1 MMKKK
6 KIKKSLKYSKN
17 RVVLSDTLPYETPL
31 TFSNR
36 HFYNFL
42 DQYEVDFIKE
52 GSEKFSFAK
61 QDNVKKGAVIE
72 QFMKILFDLSNGSV
86 NNVITIDRDSKKSE
100 NRKIPFV
107 YRITHKEK
115 DYRELAIPHPKS
127 QVELVT
133 FYEKYKELILYYS
146 KESKFSIRK
155 PFSVA
160 KFVFNNDKLNKKNAG
175 DENDFIES
183 DGKEYENLK
192 NFFTYKKY
200 SNIYQFYED
209 YHYHRSEKKYDKMFK
224 FDIAKCFDSI
234 YTHSIS
240 WAIFN
245 KEIVKDNISVSNQ
258 TFPGQFDNF
267 MQSVNY
273 GETNGIIIGP
283 EFSRIFAELILQ
295 QIDKSVE
302 TDLRKD
308 DKLFYK
314 TDYEVYRYVDDF
326 FVFYNDDNTK
336 DKILS
341 RYKLNLKEYKMSISE
356 SKTHYYNKPLI
367 TELTIAKEKMGDLFS
382 KKIKF
387 SIEDYTEDDGVLKK
401 LNFECD
407 SNHLITRFK
416 ILVKESKVEYKD
428 IMNYTLAIINK
439 RVERSINK
447 FENYYSGLVNLKSKR
462 ELTEEQL
469 KKMVKQEKAFTDF
482 IIEILDFTFFLY
494 TVAPR
499 VNSTIK
505 LSNILSAV
513 MLYYKG
519 KYKFNAGNPLSPKE
533 YKLFSRF
540 DEQNSNRELIFK
552 KISDEIN
559 LILLNNKSEKHIQI
573 ETLYL
578 FIILRELGKNYKLTQ
593 TDLLAYF
600 KLKRNESTN
609 SFEFDFEPNYFVITV
624 LLFYIRNTHG
634 FEEVKKA
641 IKTAIINKIKNVDED
656 KRKKSAELVLL
667 FFDILVCPFVDNKF
681 KRYIMDLF
689 NIPVLLH
696 FDILNFKK
704 EKKYW
709 FTKWDN
715 FNLSKELTAK
725 KSLQV
730 YD

>member
-1 MMKKK
+1 MRRK

-36 HFYNFL
+36 YFYNFL
-42 DQYEVDFIKE
+42 DQYEVNFIKD

-61 QDNVKKGAVIE
+61 QDCVKKEAVVV
-72 QFMKILFDLSNGSV
+72 QFLKMLFDLSNNSI
-86 NNVITIDRDSKKSE
+86 NNEIKLSSDKSKSE
-100 NRKIPFV
+100 IRKIPFV

-160 KFVFNNDKLNKKNAG
+160 KFIFNNDKLNKQNLG
-175 DENDFIES
+175 DNDDFIES
-183 DGKEYENLK
+183 EGKEYENLK

-200 SNIYQFYED
+200 SNIYKFYED
-209 YHYHRSEKKYDKMFK
+209 YHYHRSEKKYNKMFK

-240 WAIFN
+240 WAIYN
-245 KEIVKDNISVSNQ
+245 KEIVKDNLDFSKK

-267 MQSVNY
+267 MQSANY

-302 TDLRKD
+302 NDLRKE

-326 FVFYNDDNTK
+326 FVFYNKDSDK

-341 RYKLNLKEYKMSISE
+341 RFKLNLKEYKMSISE

-387 SIEDYTEDDGVLKK
+387 SIEDYVEDDEVLKK

-416 ILVKESKVEYKD
+416 ILVKESNVEYKD
-428 IMNYTLAIINK
+428 IMNYTLSIINK

-447 FENYYSGLVNLKSKR
+447 FEKYYAVLVNHKSKGK
-462 ELTEEQL
+462 LSEEQL
-469 KKMVKQEKAFTDF
+469 KKMVKQEKAFTDY

-494 TVAPR
+494 TVSPR

-505 LSNILSAV
+505 LSTILSAV
-513 MLYYKG
+513 LLYYKG
-519 KYKFNAGNPLSPKE
+519 KYKFRTGNTLNPKE
-533 YKLFSRF
+533 YLYFSRF
-540 DEQNSNRELIFK
+540 DEQNSNRELILK

-578 FIILRELGKNYKLTQ
+578 FIILRELGKNYKLNQ
-593 TDLLAYF
+593 NDLIEYF
-600 KLKRNESTN
+600 KLKRNEN
-609 SFEFDFEPNYFVITV
+609 SKNLEFDFEPNYFVITV
-624 LLFYIRNTHG
+624 LLFYIRNTNG
-634 FEEVKKA
+634 FEEIKKA
-641 IKTAIINKIKNVDED
+641 IKIAIINKIKNVDED
-656 KRKKSAELVLL
+656 KRKKSTELVLL

-681 KRYIMDLF
+681 KREIMVLF
-689 NIPVLLH
+689 NIPVHLH
-696 FDILNFKK
+696 FDMLNFKK

-715 FNLSKELTAK
+715 FNLAKELTAK
-725 KSLQV
+725 KSLEV

>member
-1 MMKKK
+1 MKKK
-6 KIKKSLKYSKN
+6 KTKKSLRYSKN

-36 HFYNFL
+36 YFYNFL
-42 DQYEVDFIKE
+42 DKYEINFLSGKN
-52 GSEKFSFAK
+52 EKITWNETSDLK
-61 QDNVKKGAVIE
+61 LNRVID
-72 QFMKILFDLSNGSV
+72 QLTKILFDISNTTNKISP
-86 NNVITIDRDSKKSE
+86 
-100 NRKIPFV
+100 RKIPFI
-107 YRITHKEK
+107 YRITHKAK
-115 DYRELAIPHPKS
+115 DYRELVIPHPKS

-155 PFSVA
+155 PFSIA
-160 KFVFNNDKLNKKNAG
+160 KFIFNNDKLNKQNSG
-175 DENDFIES
+175 DNDDFIES

-200 SNIYQFYED
+200 SNIYKFYED

-240 WAIFN
+240 WAIYN
-245 KEIVKDNISVSNQ
+245 KEIVKDNLFDSNQ
-258 TFPGQFDNF
+258 TFPGQFDNY
-267 MQSVNY
+267 MQSTNY

-302 TDLRKD
+302 YDLRKE
-308 DKLFYK
+308 DKLYYK

-326 FVFYNDDNTK
+326 FVFYNNDSDK

-341 RYKLNLKEYKMSISE
+341 RFKLNLKEYKMSISE

-387 SIEDYTEDDGVLKK
+387 SIEDYIEDDEVLKK

-416 ILVKESKVEYKD
+416 ILVKESNVEYKD

-439 RVERSINK
+439 RVERSISK
-447 FENYYSGLVNLKSKR
+447 FEKYYAVLVNLKSKG
-462 ELTEEQL
+462 ELSEEQF
-469 KKMVKQEKAFTDF
+469 KKMVKQEKAFTDY
-482 IIEILDFTFFLY
+482 ILEILDFTFFLY
-494 TVAPR
+494 TVSPR

-505 LSNILSAV
+505 LSTILSAV

-519 KYKFNAGNPLSPKE
+519 KYKFKIGNLLNPKE
-533 YKLFSRF
+533 YKYFSRF
-540 DEQNSNRELIFK
+540 DEQNSNRELILK

-593 TDLLAYF
+593 NDLIEYF
-600 KLKRNESTN
+600 KLTRNEISN
-609 SFEFDFEPNYFVITV
+609 NLEFDYEPNYFVITV

-634 FEEVKKA
+634 YEEVKKA
-641 IKTAIINKIKNVDED
+641 IKTAIINKITNVDED

-681 KRYIMDLF
+681 KREVMVLF

-696 FDILNFKK
+696 FDMLNFKK

-715 FNLSKELTAK
+715 FNLAKELTAK
-725 KSLQV
+725 KSLEV

>member
-1 MMKKK
+1 MKKK
-6 KIKKSLKYSKN
+6 KTKKSLRYSKN

-36 HFYNFL
+36 YFYNFL
-42 DQYEVDFIKE
+42 DQYEINFNKDDRD
-52 GSEKFSFAK
+52 EKISWKK
-61 QDNVKKGAVIE
+61 QDNAKKEAVIE
-72 QFMKILFDLSNGSV
+72 QLIKIFFDASKPGVS
-86 NNVITIDRDSKKSE
+86 NVITLNDRSKSVSP
-100 NRKIPFV
+100 KIPLI

-115 DYRELAIPHPKS
+115 DYRELTIPHPKS

-160 KFVFNNDKLNKKNAG
+160 KFIFNNDKLNKKKTG
-175 DENDFIES
+175 DNDDSIENGS
-183 DGKEYENLK
+183 REYENLK
-192 NFFTYKKY
+192 TFFTYKKY
-200 SNIYQFYED
+200 SNIYKFYED
-209 YHYHRSEKKYDKMFK
+209 YHYHRSEKKYNKMFK

-234 YTHSIS
+234 YTHSIG
-240 WAIFN
+240 WAIYN
-245 KEIVKDNISVSNQ
+245 KDIVKDNLGLSKQ
-258 TFPGQFDNF
+258 TFAGQFDNY

-273 GETNGIIIGP
+273 GETNGIVIGP

-295 QIDKSVE
+295 QIDKAVE
-302 TDLRKD
+302 ADLRKE
-308 DKLFYK
+308 DKLFFK
-314 TDYEVYRYVDDF
+314 TDYEIYRYVDDF
-326 FVFYNDDNTK
+326 FVFYNKDSTK

-341 RYKLNLKEYKMSISE
+341 KFKLNLKQYKMSISE

-387 SIEDYTEDDGVLKK
+387 SIEDYVEDDGVLKK
-401 LNFECD
+401 LSFECN

-416 ILVKESKVEYKD
+416 ILVKESNVEYKD

-447 FENYYSGLVNLKSKR
+447 FENYYSDLVNLKSKDK
-462 ELTEEQL
+462 LSDDQL

-482 IIEILDFTFFLY
+482 MIEILDFTFFLY
-494 TVAPR
+494 TVSPR

-505 LSNILSAV
+505 LTTILSGI

-519 KYKFNAGNPLSPKE
+519 KYKFKTGNPINPKE
-533 YKLFSRF
+533 YNYFSRF

-578 FIILRELGKNYKLTQ
+578 FIILRELGKNYRLTQ
-593 TDLLAYF
+593 NDLIEYF
-600 KLKRNESTN
+600 KLNRNEGTN
-609 SFEFDFEPNYFVITV
+609 HLEFDFEPNYFVITV
-624 LLFYIRNTHG
+624 LLFYIRTTNG

-641 IKTAIINKIKNVDED
+641 IKIAIINKIKNVDEN

-667 FFDILVCPFVDNKF
+667 FFDMLVCPFVDNKF
-681 KRYIMDLF
+681 KRDIMMLF
-689 NIPVLLH
+689 HIPTTLH
-696 FDILNFKK
+696 DDIINFKK
-704 EKKYW
+704 VKKYW

-715 FNLSKELTAK
+715 FNLAKELTAK
-725 KSLQV
+725 KSLEV

>member
-1 MMKKK
+1 MKKK
-6 KIKKSLKYSKN
+6 RTKKSLKYSKN

-36 HFYNFL
+36 YFYNFL
-42 DQYEVDFIKE
+42 DQYEINFSKIKRDE
-52 GSEKFSFAK
+52 TISWAK
-61 QDNVKKGAVIE
+61 QDNIKKGAVIE
-72 QFMKILFDLSNGSV
+72 ELVKILFDLSKPSI
-86 NNVITIDRDSKKSE
+86 NNVIILEDKIKPE

-107 YRITHKEK
+107 YRITHKAK
-115 DYRELAIPHPKS
+115 DYRELTIPHPKS

-133 FYEKYKELILYYS
+133 FYDKYKELILYYS

-155 PFSVA
+155 PFSIA
-160 KFVFNNDKLNKKNAG
+160 KFIFNNDKLNKQNSG
-175 DENDFIES
+175 DNDDFIES
-183 DGKEYENLK
+183 EGKEYENLK

-200 SNIYQFYED
+200 SNIYKFYED

-240 WAIFN
+240 WAIYN
-245 KEIVKDNISVSNQ
+245 KEIVKDNISISNQ

-267 MQSVNY
+267 MQSTNY

-302 TDLRKD
+302 NDLRKE
-308 DKLFYK
+308 DKLYYK

-326 FVFYNDDNTK
+326 FVFYNKDSDK

-341 RYKLNLKEYKMSISE
+341 RFKLNLKEYKMSISE

-387 SIEDYTEDDGVLKK
+387 SIEDYVEDDEVLKK

-416 ILVKESKVEYKD
+416 ILVKESNVEYKD

-439 RVERSINK
+439 RVERSISK
-447 FENYYSGLVNLKSKR
+447 FEKYYAVLVNLKSKE
-462 ELTEEQL
+462 ELSDEQL
-469 KKMVKQEKAFTDF
+469 KKMVKQEKDFTNY

-494 TVAPR
+494 TVSPR

-505 LSNILSAV
+505 LSTILSAV
-513 MLYYKG
+513 LLYYKG
-519 KYKFNAGNPLSPKE
+519 KYKFKTGNPLNPKE
-533 YKLFSRF
+533 YIYFSRF
-540 DEQNSNRELIFK
+540 DEQNSNRELILK

-593 TDLLAYF
+593 NDLIEYF
-600 KLKRNESTN
+600 KLKRNETSN
-609 SFEFDFEPNYFVITV
+609 NLEFDYEPNYFVITV
-624 LLFYIRNTHG
+624 LLFYIRNIHG
-634 FEEVKKA
+634 YEEVKKA
-641 IKTAIINKIKNVDED
+641 IKAAIINKIKNVDED

-667 FFDILVCPFVDNKF
+667 FFDIIVCPFVDNKF
-681 KRYIMDLF
+681 KRDIMDLF

-725 KSLQV
+725 KSLEV

>member
-1 MMKKK
+1 MRRK

-36 HFYNFL
+36 YFYNFL
-42 DQYEVDFIKE
+42 DQYEVNFIKD

-61 QDNVKKGAVIE
+61 QGCVKKEAVVV
-72 QFMKILFDLSNGSV
+72 QFLKMLFDLSNNSI
-86 NNVITIDRDSKKSE
+86 NNEIKLSSDKSKSE
-100 NRKIPFV
+100 IRKIPFV

-115 DYRELAIPHPKS
+115 DYRELAIPHPKT

-160 KFVFNNDKLNKKNAG
+160 KFIFNNDKLNKQNLG
-175 DENDFIES
+175 DNDDFIES
-183 DGKEYENLK
+183 EGKEYENLK

-200 SNIYQFYED
+200 SNIYKFYED
-209 YHYHRSEKKYDKMFK
+209 YHYHRSEKKYNKMFK

-240 WAIFN
+240 WAIYN
-245 KEIVKDNISVSNQ
+245 KEIVKDNLDFSKK

-267 MQSVNY
+267 MQSANY

-302 TDLRKD
+302 NDLRKE

-326 FVFYNDDNTK
+326 FVFYNKDSDK

-341 RYKLNLKEYKMSISE
+341 RFKLNLKEYKMSISE

-387 SIEDYTEDDGVLKK
+387 SIEDYVEDDEVLKK

-416 ILVKESKVEYKD
+416 ILVKESNVEYKD
-428 IMNYTLAIINK
+428 IMNYTLSIINK

-447 FENYYSGLVNLKSKR
+447 FEKYYAVLVNHKSKGK
-462 ELTEEQL
+462 LSEEQL
-469 KKMVKQEKAFTDF
+469 KKMVKQEKAFTDY

-494 TVAPR
+494 TVSPR

-505 LSNILSAV
+505 LSTILSAV
-513 MLYYKG
+513 LLYYKG
-519 KYKFNAGNPLSPKE
+519 KYKFKTGNTLNPKE
-533 YKLFSRF
+533 YLYFSRF
-540 DEQNSNRELIFK
+540 DEQNSNRELILK

-578 FIILRELGKNYKLTQ
+578 FIILRELGKNYKLNQ
-593 TDLLAYF
+593 NDLIEYF
-600 KLKRNESTN
+600 KLKRNEN
-609 SFEFDFEPNYFVITV
+609 SKNLEFDFEPNYFVITV
-624 LLFYIRNTHG
+624 LLFYIRNTNG
-634 FEEVKKA
+634 FEEIKKA
-641 IKTAIINKIKNVDED
+641 IKIAIINKIKNVDED
-656 KRKKSAELVLL
+656 KRKKSTELVLL

-681 KRYIMDLF
+681 KREIMVLF
-689 NIPVLLH
+689 NIPVHLH
-696 FDILNFKK
+696 FDMLNFKK

-715 FNLSKELTAK
+715 FNLAKELTAK
-725 KSLQV
+725 KSLEV

>member
-1 MMKKK
+1 MKKK
-6 KIKKSLKYSKN
+6 RTKKSLKYSKN

-36 HFYNFL
+36 YFYNFL
-42 DQYEVDFIKE
+42 DQYEVNFIKD
-52 GSEKFSFAK
+52 GSEKLSFAK
-61 QDNVKKGAVIE
+61 QDNAKKEAVIV
-72 QFMKILFDLSNGSV
+72 QFMQILFDLSNGSV
-86 NNVITIDRDSKKSE
+86 NNVITVDRDPKKSE

-107 YRITHKEK
+107 YRITHKAK
-115 DYRELAIPHPKS
+115 DYRELTIPHPKS

-133 FYEKYKELILYYS
+133 FYDKYKELILYYS

-155 PFSVA
+155 PFSIA
-160 KFVFNNDKLNKKNAG
+160 KFIFNNDKLNKQNSG
-175 DENDFIES
+175 DNDDFIES

-200 SNIYQFYED
+200 SNIYKFYED

-240 WAIFN
+240 WAIYN
-245 KEIVKDNISVSNQ
+245 KEIVKDNLDFSKK

-267 MQSVNY
+267 MQSANY

-302 TDLRKD
+302 NDLRKE
-308 DKLFYK
+308 DKLYYK

-326 FVFYNDDNTK
+326 FVFYNKDSDK

-341 RYKLNLKEYKMSISE
+341 RFKLNLKEYKMSISE

-387 SIEDYTEDDGVLKK
+387 SIEDYVEDDEVLKK

-416 ILVKESKVEYKD
+416 ILVKESNVEYKD

-439 RVERSINK
+439 RVERSISK
-447 FENYYSGLVNLKSKR
+447 FEKYYAVLVNLKSKG
-462 ELTEEQL
+462 ELSEEQL
-469 KKMVKQEKAFTDF
+469 KKMVKQEKAFTDY
-482 IIEILDFTFFLY
+482 ILEILDFTFFLY
-494 TVAPR
+494 TVSPR

-505 LSNILSAV
+505 LSTILSAV

-519 KYKFNAGNPLSPKE
+519 KYKFKTGNLLNPKE
-533 YKLFSRF
+533 YIYFSRF
-540 DEQNSNRELIFK
+540 DEQNSNRELILK

-578 FIILRELGKNYKLTQ
+578 FIILRELGKNYKLAQ
-593 TDLLAYF
+593 NDLIEYF
-600 KLKRNESTN
+600 KLTRNEISN
-609 SFEFDFEPNYFVITV
+609 NLEFDYEPNYFVITV

-634 FEEVKKA
+634 YEEVKKA
-641 IKTAIINKIKNVDED
+641 IKTAIINKIANVDED

-681 KRYIMDLF
+681 KREVMVLF

-696 FDILNFKK
+696 FDMLNFKK

-715 FNLSKELTAK
+715 FNLAKELTAK
-725 KSLQV
+725 KSLEV

>member
-1 MMKKK
+1 MRKKRT
-6 KIKKSLKYSKN
+6 KKSLKYSKN

-36 HFYNFL
+36 YFYNFL
-42 DQYEVDFIKE
+42 DQYEVNFIKD
-52 GSEKFSFAK
+52 GSEKLSFAK
-61 QDNVKKGAVIE
+61 QDNAKKEAVIV
-72 QFMKILFDLSNGSV
+72 QFMQILFDLSNGSI
-86 NNVITIDRDSKKSE
+86 NNVITIDKDPKKSE

-107 YRITHKEK
+107 YRITHKAK
-115 DYRELAIPHPKS
+115 DYRELTIPHPKS

-133 FYEKYKELILYYS
+133 FYDKYKELILYYS

-155 PFSVA
+155 PFSIA
-160 KFVFNNDKLNKKNAG
+160 KFIFINDKLNKQNSG
-175 DENDFIES
+175 DNDDFIES
-183 DGKEYENLK
+183 EGIEYENLK

-200 SNIYQFYED
+200 SNIYKFYED

-240 WAIFN
+240 WAIYN
-245 KEIVKDNISVSNQ
+245 KEIVKDNLDFSKK

-267 MQSVNY
+267 MQSANY

-302 TDLRKD
+302 NDLRKE
-308 DKLFYK
+308 DKLYYK

-326 FVFYNDDNTK
+326 FVFYNKDSDK

-341 RYKLNLKEYKMSISE
+341 RFKLNLKEYKMSISE

-387 SIEDYTEDDGVLKK
+387 SIEDYIDDEVLKK

-416 ILVKESKVEYKD
+416 ILVKESNVEYKD

-439 RVERSINK
+439 RVERSISK
-447 FENYYSGLVNLKSKR
+447 FEKYYAVLVNLKSKGA
-462 ELTEEQL
+462 LSDEQL

-494 TVAPR
+494 TVSPR

-505 LSNILSAV
+505 LSTILSAV
-513 MLYYKG
+513 LLYYKG
-519 KYKFNAGNPLSPKE
+519 KYKFKTGNPLNPKE
-533 YKLFSRF
+533 YIYFSRF
-540 DEQNSNRELIFK
+540 DEQN
-552 KISDEIN
+552 
-559 LILLNNKSEKHIQI
+559 
-573 ETLYL
+573 
-578 FIILRELGKNYKLTQ
+578 
-593 TDLLAYF
+593 
-600 KLKRNESTN
+600 
-609 SFEFDFEPNYFVITV
+609 
-624 LLFYIRNTHG
+624 
-634 FEEVKKA
+634 
-641 IKTAIINKIKNVDED
+641 
-656 KRKKSAELVLL
+656 
-667 FFDILVCPFVDNKF
+667 
-681 KRYIMDLF
+681 
-689 NIPVLLH
+689 
-696 FDILNFKK
+696 
-704 EKKYW
+704 
-709 FTKWDN
+709 
-715 FNLSKELTAK
+715 
-725 KSLQV
+725 
-730 YD
+730 

>member
-1 MMKKK
+1 MKKK
-6 KIKKSLKYSKN
+6 KAKKSLRYSKN

-36 HFYNFL
+36 YFYNFL
-42 DQYEVDFIKE
+42 DKYEINFLSGKNEKITW
-52 GSEKFSFAK
+52 SETSDLKV
-61 QDNVKKGAVIE
+61 NRVID
-72 QFMKILFDLSNGSV
+72 QLTKILFDISNTTNKISP
-86 NNVITIDRDSKKSE
+86 
-100 NRKIPFV
+100 RKIPFI
-107 YRITHKEK
+107 YRITHKAK
-115 DYRELAIPHPKS
+115 DYRELVIPHPKS

-155 PFSVA
+155 PYSIA
-160 KFVFNNDKLNKKNAG
+160 KFIFNNDKLNKQNSG
-175 DENDFIES
+175 DNDDFIES

-200 SNIYQFYED
+200 SNIYKFYED

-240 WAIFN
+240 WAIYN
-245 KEIVKDNISVSNQ
+245 KEIVKDNLFDSNQ
-258 TFPGQFDNF
+258 TFPGQFDNY
-267 MQSVNY
+267 MQSTNY

-302 TDLRKD
+302 YDLRKE
-308 DKLFYK
+308 DKLYYK

-326 FVFYNDDNTK
+326 FVFYNKDSDK

-341 RYKLNLKEYKMSISE
+341 RFKLNLKEYKMSISE
-356 SKTHYYNKPLI
+356 SKTHYFNKPLI

-387 SIEDYTEDDGVLKK
+387 SIEDYVEDDGVLKK

-416 ILVKESKVEYKD
+416 ILVKESNVEYKD

-439 RVERSINK
+439 RVERSISK
-447 FENYYSGLVNLKSKR
+447 FEKYYAVLVNLKSKGK
-462 ELTEEQL
+462 LSDEQL
-469 KKMVKQEKAFTDF
+469 KKMVKQEKAFTDY

-494 TVAPR
+494 TVSPR

-505 LSNILSAV
+505 LSTILSV
-513 MLYYKG
+513 VLLYYKG
-519 KYKFNAGNPLSPKE
+519 KYKFKTGNLLNPKE
-533 YKLFSRF
+533 YIYFSRF
-540 DEQNSNRELIFK
+540 DEQNSNRELILK

-559 LILLNNKSEKHIQI
+559 LILLKNKSEKHIQI

-593 TDLLAYF
+593 NDLIEYF
-600 KLKRNESTN
+600 KLTRNEISN
-609 SFEFDFEPNYFVITV
+609 NLEFDYEPNYFVITV

-634 FEEVKKA
+634 YEEVKKA
-641 IKTAIINKIKNVDED
+641 IKTAIINKIANVDED

-681 KRYIMDLF
+681 KREVMVLF

-696 FDILNFKK
+696 FDMLNFKK

-715 FNLSKELTAK
+715 FNLAKELTAK
-725 KSLQV
+725 KSLEV

>member
-1 MMKKK
+1 MKKK
-6 KIKKSLKYSKN
+6 RTKKSLKYSKN

-36 HFYNFL
+36 YFYNFL
-42 DQYEVDFIKE
+42 DQYEVNFIKD
-52 GSEKFSFAK
+52 GSEKLSFAK
-61 QDNVKKGAVIE
+61 QDNAKKEAVIV
-72 QFMKILFDLSNGSV
+72 QFMQILFDLSNGSV
-86 NNVITIDRDSKKSE
+86 NNVITVDRDPKKSE

-107 YRITHKEK
+107 YRITHKAK
-115 DYRELAIPHPKS
+115 DYRELTIPHPKS

-133 FYEKYKELILYYS
+133 FYDKYKELILYYS

-155 PFSVA
+155 PFSIA
-160 KFVFNNDKLNKKNAG
+160 KFIFNNDKLNKQNSG
-175 DENDFIES
+175 DNEDFIES

-200 SNIYQFYED
+200 SNIYKFYED

-240 WAIFN
+240 WAIYN
-245 KEIVKDNISVSNQ
+245 KEIVKDNLDFSKK

-267 MQSVNY
+267 MQSANY

-302 TDLRKD
+302 NDLRKE
-308 DKLFYK
+308 DKLYYK

-326 FVFYNDDNTK
+326 FVFYNKDSDK

-341 RYKLNLKEYKMSISE
+341 RFKLNLKEYKMSISE

-387 SIEDYTEDDGVLKK
+387 SIEDYIEDDGVLRK

-416 ILVKESKVEYKD
+416 ILVKESNVEYKD

-439 RVERSINK
+439 RVERSISK
-447 FENYYSGLVNLKSKR
+447 FEKYYAVLVNLKSKG
-462 ELTEEQL
+462 ELSEEQL
-469 KKMVKQEKAFTDF
+469 KKMVKQEKAFTDY

-494 TVAPR
+494 TVSPR

-505 LSNILSAV
+505 LSTILSAV
-513 MLYYKG
+513 LLYYKG
-519 KYKFNAGNPLSPKE
+519 KYKFKTGNLLNPKE
-533 YKLFSRF
+533 YIYFSRF
-540 DEQNSNRELIFK
+540 DEQNSNRELILK

-593 TDLLAYF
+593 NDLIEYF
-600 KLKRNESTN
+600 KLTRNKISN
-609 SFEFDFEPNYFVITV
+609 NLEFDYEPNYFVITV

-634 FEEVKKA
+634 YEEVKKA
-641 IKTAIINKIKNVDED
+641 IKTAIINKIANVDED

-681 KRYIMDLF
+681 KREVMVLF

-696 FDILNFKK
+696 FDMLNFKK

-715 FNLSKELTAK
+715 FNLAKELTAK
-725 KSLQV
+725 KSLEV

>member
-1 MMKKK
+1 MRRK

-17 RVVLSDTLPYETPL
+17 RVVLSDTLLYETPL

-36 HFYNFL
+36 YFYNFL
-42 DQYEVDFIKE
+42 DQYEVNFIKD

-61 QDNVKKGAVIE
+61 QGCVKKEAVVV
-72 QFMKILFDLSNGSV
+72 QFLKMLFDLSNNSI
-86 NNVITIDRDSKKSE
+86 NNEIKLSSDKSKSE
-100 NRKIPFV
+100 IRKIPFV

-133 FYEKYKELILYYS
+133 FYEKYKELLLYYS

-160 KFVFNNDKLNKKNAG
+160 KFIFNNDKLNKQNLG
-175 DENDFIES
+175 DNDDFIES
-183 DGKEYENLK
+183 EGKEYENLK

-200 SNIYQFYED
+200 SNIYKFYED
-209 YHYHRSEKKYDKMFK
+209 YHYHRSEKKYNKMFK

-240 WAIFN
+240 WAIYN
-245 KEIVKDNISVSNQ
+245 KEIVKDNLDFSKK

-267 MQSVNY
+267 MQSANY

-302 TDLRKD
+302 NDLRKE

-326 FVFYNDDNTK
+326 FVFYNKDSDK

-341 RYKLNLKEYKMSISE
+341 RFKLNLKEYKMSISE

-387 SIEDYTEDDGVLKK
+387 SIEDYVEDDEVLKK

-416 ILVKESKVEYKD
+416 ILVKESNVEYKD
-428 IMNYTLAIINK
+428 IMNYTLSIINK

-447 FENYYSGLVNLKSKR
+447 FEKYYAVLVNHKSKGK
-462 ELTEEQL
+462 LSEEQL
-469 KKMVKQEKAFTDF
+469 KKMVKQEKAFTDY

-494 TVAPR
+494 TVSPR

-505 LSNILSAV
+505 LSTILSAV
-513 MLYYKG
+513 LLYYKG
-519 KYKFNAGNPLSPKE
+519 KYKFKTGNTLNPKE
-533 YKLFSRF
+533 YLYFSRF
-540 DEQNSNRELIFK
+540 DEQNSNRELILK

-578 FIILRELGKNYKLTQ
+578 FIILRELGKNYKLNQ
-593 TDLLAYF
+593 NDLIEYF
-600 KLKRNESTN
+600 KLKRNEN
-609 SFEFDFEPNYFVITV
+609 SKNLEFDFEPNYFVITV
-624 LLFYIRNTHG
+624 LLFYIRNTNG
-634 FEEVKKA
+634 FEEIKKA
-641 IKTAIINKIKNVDED
+641 IKIAIINKIKNVDED
-656 KRKKSAELVLL
+656 KRKKSTELVLL

-681 KRYIMDLF
+681 KREIMVLF
-689 NIPVLLH
+689 NIPVHLH
-696 FDILNFKK
+696 FDMLNFKK

-715 FNLSKELTAK
+715 FNLAKELTAK
-725 KSLQV
+725 KSLEV

>member
-1 MMKKK
+1 MRRK

-17 RVVLSDTLPYETPL
+17 RVVLSDTLLYETPL

-36 HFYNFL
+36 YFYNFL
-42 DQYEVDFIKE
+42 DQYEVNFIKD

-61 QDNVKKGAVIE
+61 QGCVKKEAVVV
-72 QFMKILFDLSNGSV
+72 QFLKMLFDLSNNSI
-86 NNVITIDRDSKKSE
+86 NNEIKLSSDKSKSE
-100 NRKIPFV
+100 IRKIPFV

-133 FYEKYKELILYYS
+133 FYEKYKELLLYYS

-160 KFVFNNDKLNKKNAG
+160 KFIFNNDKLNKQNLG
-175 DENDFIES
+175 DNDDFIES
-183 DGKEYENLK
+183 EGKEYENLK

-200 SNIYQFYED
+200 SNIYKFYED
-209 YHYHRSEKKYDKMFK
+209 YHYHRSEKKYNKMFK

-240 WAIFN
+240 WAIYN
-245 KEIVKDNISVSNQ
+245 KEIVKDNLDFSKK

-267 MQSVNY
+267 MQSANY

-302 TDLRKD
+302 NDLRKE
-308 DKLFYK
+308 DKLFFK

-326 FVFYNDDNTK
+326 FVFYNKDSDK

-341 RYKLNLKEYKMSISE
+341 RFKLNLKEYKMSISE

-387 SIEDYTEDDGVLKK
+387 SIEDYVEDDEVLKK

-416 ILVKESKVEYKD
+416 ILVKESNVEYKD
-428 IMNYTLAIINK
+428 IMNYTLSIINK

-447 FENYYSGLVNLKSKR
+447 FEKYYAVLVNHKSKGK
-462 ELTEEQL
+462 LSEEQL
-469 KKMVKQEKAFTDF
+469 KKMVKQEKAFTDY

-494 TVAPR
+494 TVSPR

-505 LSNILSAV
+505 LSTILSAV
-513 MLYYKG
+513 LLYYKG
-519 KYKFNAGNPLSPKE
+519 KYKFKTGNTLNPKE
-533 YKLFSRF
+533 YLYFSRF
-540 DEQNSNRELIFK
+540 DEQNSNRELILK

-578 FIILRELGKNYKLTQ
+578 FIILRELGKNYKLNQ
-593 TDLLAYF
+593 NDLIEYF
-600 KLKRNESTN
+600 KLKRNEN
-609 SFEFDFEPNYFVITV
+609 SKNLEFDFEPNYFVITV
-624 LLFYIRNTHG
+624 LLFYIRNTNG
-634 FEEVKKA
+634 FEEIKKA
-641 IKTAIINKIKNVDED
+641 IKIAIINKIKNVDED
-656 KRKKSAELVLL
+656 KRKKSTELVLL

-681 KRYIMDLF
+681 KREIMVLF
-689 NIPVLLH
+689 NIPVHLH
-696 FDILNFKK
+696 FDMLNFKK

-715 FNLSKELTAK
+715 FNLAKELTAK
-725 KSLQV
+725 KSLEV

>member
-1 MMKKK
+1 MKKK
-6 KIKKSLKYSKN
+6 RTKKSLRYSKN

-36 HFYNFL
+36 YFYNFL
-42 DQYEVDFIKE
+42 DQYQVNFIKD
-52 GSEKFSFAK
+52 GSEKLSFAK
-61 QDNVKKGAVIE
+61 QDNAKKEAVVV
-72 QFMKILFDLSNGSV
+72 QFMQILFDLSNGSV
-86 NNVITIDRDSKKSE
+86 NNIITIDRDPKKSE

-107 YRITHKEK
+107 YRITHKAK
-115 DYRELAIPHPKS
+115 DYRELTIPHPKS

-155 PFSVA
+155 PFSIA
-160 KFVFNNDKLNKKNAG
+160 KFIFNNDKLNKQNTG
-175 DENDFIES
+175 DNDDFIES
-183 DGKEYENLK
+183 EGKEYENLK

-200 SNIYQFYED
+200 SNIYKFYED

-240 WAIFN
+240 WAIYN
-245 KEIVKDNISVSNQ
+245 KEIVKDNISISNQ

-267 MQSVNY
+267 MQSTNY

-302 TDLRKD
+302 NDLRKE
-308 DKLFYK
+308 DKLYYK

-326 FVFYNDDNTK
+326 FVFYNKDTDK

-341 RYKLNLKEYKMSISE
+341 RFKLNLKEYKMSISE

-387 SIEDYTEDDGVLKK
+387 SIEDYIEDDEVLKK

-416 ILVKESKVEYKD
+416 ILVKESNVEYKD

-439 RVERSINK
+439 RVERSISK
-447 FENYYSGLVNLKSKR
+447 FEKYYAVLVNLKSKG
-462 ELTEEQL
+462 ELSDEQL
-469 KKMVKQEKAFTDF
+469 KKMVKQEKAFTDY
-482 IIEILDFTFFLY
+482 IIEILDFIFFLY
-494 TVAPR
+494 TVSPR

-505 LSNILSAV
+505 LSTILSAV
-513 MLYYKG
+513 LLFYKG
-519 KYKFNAGNPLSPKE
+519 KYKFKTGNPLNPKE
-533 YKLFSRF
+533 YIYFSRF
-540 DEQNSNRELIFK
+540 DEQNSNRELILK

-593 TDLLAYF
+593 NDLIEYF
-600 KLKRNESTN
+600 KLKRSETSNN
-609 SFEFDFEPNYFVITV
+609 LEFDYEPNYFVITV
-624 LLFYIRNTHG
+624 LLFYIRNING
-634 FEEVKKA
+634 FEELKKA
-641 IKTAIINKIKNVDED
+641 IKTAIINKINNVDVD

-681 KRYIMDLF
+681 KREVMVLF
-689 NIPVLLH
+689 NIPVPLH
-696 FDILNFKK
+696 FDMLNFKK

-715 FNLSKELTAK
+715 FNLAKELTAK
-725 KSLQV
+725 KSLEV

>member
-1 MMKKK
+1 MKKK

-36 HFYNFL
+36 YFYNFL
-42 DQYEVDFIKE
+42 DQYEINFSKIKRDE
-52 GSEKFSFAK
+52 VISWAK
-61 QDNVKKGAVIE
+61 QDSAKNGAVIE
-72 QFMKILFDLSNGSV
+72 ELVKVLFDLSKPSTD
-86 NNVITIDRDSKKSE
+86 NVIILDDKNKSE

-127 QVELVT
+127 QLELVK
-133 FYEKYKELILYYS
+133 FYEDFKELILYYS

-155 PFSVA
+155 PFSIA
-160 KFVFNNDKLNKKNAG
+160 KFIFNNDRLNKQNTG
-175 DENDFIES
+175 DNDDFIES
-183 DGKEYENLK
+183 GSKEYENLK
-192 NFFTYKKY
+192 TFFTYKKY
-200 SNIYQFYED
+200 SNIYKFYED
-209 YHYHRSEKKYDKMFK
+209 YHYHRSEKKYNKMFK

-240 WAIFN
+240 WAIYN
-245 KEIVKDNISVSNQ
+245 KEIVKDNLGFSKQ

-302 TDLRKD
+302 TDLRKE

-387 SIEDYTEDDGVLKK
+387 SIEDYTDNDGVLKK
-401 LNFECD
+401 LTFECD

-439 RVERSINK
+439 RVERGINK
-447 FENYYSGLVNLKSKR
+447 FENYYSGLVNLKSKN
-462 ELTEEQL
+462 ELSEEQL

-505 LSNILSAV
+505 LTNILSGI

-519 KYKFNAGNPLSPKE
+519 KYKFNAGNAQDPKE
-533 YKLFSRF
+533 YKYFSRF
-540 DEQNSNRELIFK
+540 DEHNSNRELIFK
-552 KISDEIN
+552 KISDEVN
-559 LILLNNKSEKHIQI
+559 LILFNNKSEKHIQI

-578 FIILRELGKNYKLTQ
+578 FIILRELGRNYKLTQ
-593 TDLLAYF
+593 TDLIEYF
-600 KLKRNESTN
+600 KLKRNETTDSY
-609 SFEFDFEPNYFVITV
+609 EFAYEPNYFIITV
-624 LLFYIRNTHG
+624 LLFYIRNING
-634 FEEVKKA
+634 FEEIKEA
-641 IKTAIINKIKNVDED
+641 IKAAIIDKIKNIDED
-656 KRKKSAELVLL
+656 KRKKSTELVLL
-667 FFDILVCPFVDNKF
+667 FFDILVCPFVDDKF
-681 KRYIMDLF
+681 KREVM
-689 NIPVLLH
+689 VL
-696 FDILNFKK
+696 FDIPADLHCDIINFKK
-704 EKKYW
+704 VKKYW

-715 FNLSKELTAK
+715 FNLAKELTAK
-725 KSLQV
+725 KSLEV